1 MSEVSHNDHET
12 KILERL
18 SQGLT
23 SHPGKKHIVQLLDTF
38 KHEGPNGVHECLVLE
53 LLGPSV
59 IDEAERRED
68 NRLSAVVAWE
78 ACKQTAQALEY
89 VHANHIAHGGQ

>member
-12 KILERL
+12 QILERL

-23 SHPGKKHIVQLLDTF
+23 SHPGKKHIVQLLDNF
-38 KHEGPNGVHECLVLE
+38 KHKGPNGVHECLVLE

-59 IDEAERRED
+59 IYEAERRKD
-68 NRLSAVVAWE
+68 NRLSAEVAWE

-89 VHANHIAHGGQ
+89 VHANNIAHGG